1 IVTSQEF
8 YDFSA
13 KYERADTQY
22 ILDPVL
28 PPEVQAEIAYASR
41 TIYERIGCRDIARV
55 DFMVDEAGAWFL
67 EINSMPGMTD
77 HSLVPKAAAHAG
89 ITFPKMCARLV
100 EKSQARMK
108 GNHRMARN
116 AAAASPSV
124 VADSTTATMTQEQPA
139 AQDQTND

>member
-1 IVTSQEF
+1 M
-8 YDFSA
+8 
-13 KYERADTQY
+13 
-22 ILDPVL
+22 L

-116 AAAASPSV
+116 AAAAGPSGA
-124 VADSTTATMTQEQPA
+124 ADATSASTESHAAPEGASEGASEGNTATMTRDQSG
-139 AQDQTND
+139 AQDHTND

>member
-1 IVTSQEF
+1 
-8 YDFSA
+8 
-13 KYERADTQY
+13 
-22 ILDPVL
+22 
-28 PPEVQAEIAYASR
+28 
-41 TIYERIGCRDIARV
+41 
-55 DFMVDEAGAWFL
+55 
-67 EINSMPGMTD
+67 MTD

-124 VADSTTATMTQEQPA
+124 VADSTTATMTQDESG